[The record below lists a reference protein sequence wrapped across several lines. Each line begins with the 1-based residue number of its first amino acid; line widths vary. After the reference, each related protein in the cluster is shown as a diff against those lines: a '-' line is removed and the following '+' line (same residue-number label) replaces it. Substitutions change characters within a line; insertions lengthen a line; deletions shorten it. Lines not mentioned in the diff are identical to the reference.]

1 MRISYWSADVCSSD
15 LDALLAGAAQLQTAI
30 ADRVDANQCATL
42 ARDLAGQLLAVYPVA
57 LSPKQPPN
65 LARGQQLYAEQCAG
79 CHGADGHGDGPL
91 ARQLE
96 PKPVAFSDVTRARER
111 SLFALYQVVTQGLD
125 RSEEHTSEIQSLMRI
140 SYAVCGLK

>member
-96 PKPVAFSDVTRARER
+96 PKPVDLRAAPPPRER
-111 SLFALYQVVTQGLD
+111 RPLPLNQTPTTGHD
-125 RSEEHTSEIQSLMRI
+125 
-140 SYAVCGLK
+140 GP